1 MEQVL
6 AAFHLPRSVTFLS
19 FFPSLAPSSYFFWS
33 RSAFQGGVS
42 RSSGFDAP
50 KYNIALLI
58 LDWHQYDDII
68 CRRPPGKFR
77 KLVDYLTDGIRKD
90 LVKGK
95 QIAAAV
101 MLDRIFSILETW
113 NAINLKNFFTQFQQ
127 FYSVIRVPMIYEGEE
142 QLWSTLQ
149 YEEKEV
155 PGLRG
160 VSNSSLLFLLGTQ
173 HHSTS

>member
-1 MEQVL
+1 M
-6 AAFHLPRSVTFLS
+6 
-19 FFPSLAPSSYFFWS
+19 
-33 RSAFQGGVS
+33 
-42 RSSGFDAP
+42 
-50 KYNIALLI
+50 
-58 LDWHQYDDII
+58 
-68 CRRPPGKFR
+68 
-77 KLVDYLTDGIRKD
+77 VDYVTDGIRKN
-90 LVKGK
+90 LVNGK

-160 VSNSSLLFLLGTQ
+160 VSSSSLLYLLGTQ
-173 HHSTS
+173 HHPTSWWPDDP

>member
-1 MEQVL
+1 M
-6 AAFHLPRSVTFLS
+6 
-19 FFPSLAPSSYFFWS
+19 
-33 RSAFQGGVS
+33 
-42 RSSGFDAP
+42 
-50 KYNIALLI
+50 
-58 LDWHQYDDII
+58 
-68 CRRPPGKFR
+68 
-77 KLVDYLTDGIRKD
+77 
-90 LVKGK
+90 KGK

-101 MLDRIFSILETW
+101 MLDHIFSILETW